1 MLDAGPAP
9 CHGADVLELA
19 ELTKRITDGSID
31 TVVVAFPDMQGR
43 PVGKRVTGRF
53 FLDHVLEHGIEACD
67 YLLAVDVDMD
77 PLPGYRFTNWDT
89 GYGDVVALPDLS
101 TLRLL
106 PWLEGSAMV
115 VCDVVDTAGV
125 PVEVSPRRVLRR
137 QMERA
142 RELGFDV
149 RCATELEFYLFQETF
164 EEAAALRWHGLHP
177 HVSSIEDYQLL
188 QTSREEYVL
197 RRIRNEMVAAD
208 IPVEFSK
215 GEAGRGQHEV
225 NVTYGG
231 ALEVADRHLVFK
243 NGVKEIADQCGR
255 SASFMA
261 KWSMDEVGSSC
272 HIHASLWDAESGA
285 PRMAGDDDASQLSP
299 EGRQFVA
306 GLLLG
311 ARQLTWLWAPYVN
324 SYKRYVPG
332 SWAPTAAVWGVDN
345 RTCGFRLVGTG
356 RGPARRVPHP
366 RRRRQPLPGPGR
378 HLRRRAVGGGA
389 RPRAASALR
398 GQRLR
403 RHRRGPGADD
413 PGRGHRRA
421 RVVVGGACT
430 PSVTTSTTICS
441 TRPARNGRGPT
452 GPSPTGS
459 WPELRAHLIRLPARG
474 AAPTRPGQCR
484 FSRRWICLVCL

>member
-1 MLDAGPAP
+1 M
-9 CHGADVLELA
+9 LELG
-19 ELTKRITDGSID
+19 ELTTRITEGSID

-67 YLLAVDVDMD
+67 YLLAVDVDME
-77 PLPGYRFTNWDT
+77 PLPGYLFTNWET
-89 GYGDVVALPDLS
+89 GYGDVVALPDLA

-115 VCDVVDTAGV
+115 VCDVVDTEGAA
-125 PVEVSPRRVLRR
+125 VEVSPRRVLAR
-137 QMERA
+137 QVERA
-142 RELGFDV
+142 RALGLDI
-149 RCATELEFYLFQETF
+149 RCATELEFYLFRETF
-164 EEAAALRWHGLHP
+164 EEAAALRWNGLHP

-225 NVTYGG
+225 NVTYGR
-231 ALEVADRHLVFK
+231 AIEVADRHLVFK

-272 HIHASLWDAESGA
+272 HIHASIWDAESGA
-285 PRMAGDDDASQLSP
+285 PLMAGDEGPSHLS
-299 EGRQFVA
+299 EVGQRFVA
-306 GLLLG
+306 GLLHG

-345 RTCGFRLVGTG
+345 RTCGFRLVGHG
-356 RGPARRVPHP
+356 EGRRVEC
-366 RRRRQPLPGPGR
+366 RI
-378 HLRRRAVGGGA
+378 
-389 RPRAASALR
+389 
-398 GQRLR
+398 
-403 RHRRGPGADD
+403 PGADVNPYLALAGIFAAGLWGVEHGLELPPPFTGNAYNATD
-413 PGRGHRRA
+413 VPRVPTTLVEAIDELASSTIAPHAFGADVHHHLLNTARQEWTRA
-421 RVVVGGACT
+421 NQT
-430 PSVTTSTTICS
+430 VTDWEL
-441 TRPARNGRGPT
+441 ARNFER
-452 GPSPTGS
+452 
-459 WPELRAHLIRLPARG
+459 I
-474 AAPTRPGQCR
+474 
-484 FSRRWICLVCL
+484 